1 MQVKIPAA
9 IIVLLFF
16 TGCSK
21 EDTTSQLNTPG
32 VNNAVRRDT
41 AKIPLND
48 LGTGTYMGYMG
59 GLYPNGANE
68 PSGQY
73 AADLFDVS
81 SSIVPLDKSGN
92 PSNTGKIVFISLGAS
107 VGGHMMKALI
117 PKTQNN
123 PLTNPNLFLINC
135 NQGAGFASLNSI
147 MNPTDGYWDR
157 VNNTIINKTSYKQVQ
172 VIYLETDDSTNAKW
186 PAKPTN
192 VKNDIDSALRVFKKK
207 FPNIKVVYVL
217 GRTRT
222 FGNMKYW
229 NREPNPYYFGWG
241 CKWAIE
247 EQINGVP
254 GTAYKGPNAV
264 APMLAWG
271 FYEWANSEPRKTD
284 GFSWN
289 SYQTVD
295 GLHASTEGQVYT
307 YNAFSEKFLLTDRYA
322 STLFIGKH

>member
-1 MQVKIPAA
+1 MQIKISAT
-9 IIVLLFF
+9 IIVLLFLIA
-16 TGCSK
+16 CSK
-21 EDTTSQLNTPG
+21 EDSTNQLKMAS
-32 VNNAVRRDT
+32 VDNAVRTDT

-48 LGTGTYMGYMG
+48 LGTGMFMGYMG
-59 GLYPNGANE
+59 GLYPNGSNE

-73 AADLFDVS
+73 AADLFDVN

-92 PSNTGKIVFISLGAS
+92 PSSTGKIVFISLGAS

-117 PKTQNN
+117 TKTQNN
-123 PLTNPNLFLINC
+123 PLTNPSLFLINC

-147 MNPTDGYWDR
+147 MNVNDNYWAR
-157 VNNTIINKTSYKQVQ
+157 VDHTITTKTSPKQVQ
-172 VIYLETDDSTNAKW
+172 VIYLETDDSTNVKW

-192 VKNDIDSALRVFKKK
+192 VKNDIDSCLRVFKRK
-207 FPNIKVVYVL
+207 FPNVKLVYVL

-247 EQINGVP
+247 GQINGAP
-254 GTAYKGPNAV
+254 GTIYKGSDAV
-264 APMLAWG
+264 APMLTWG
-271 FYEWANSEPRKTD
+271 FYEWADSQPRKTD

-289 SYQTVD
+289 AYQTVD
-295 GLHASTEGQVYT
+295 GLHASTEGQDT
-307 YNAFSEKFLLTDRYA
+307 LTNRFQNFLLTDPYA
-322 STLFIGKH
+322 NIWYAKH